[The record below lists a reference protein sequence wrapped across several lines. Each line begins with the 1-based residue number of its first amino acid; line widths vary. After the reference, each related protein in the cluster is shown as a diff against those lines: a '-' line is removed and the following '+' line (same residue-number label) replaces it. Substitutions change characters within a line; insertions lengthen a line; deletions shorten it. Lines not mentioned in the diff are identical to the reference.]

1 MIQELL
7 AYQTTDAKLRKIET
21 ELSGSEERKKALSA
35 KKYLEGVEEA
45 VSKLEARASELLLA
59 YENATN
65 QQLKL
70 KEQEEELS
78 RAIDTLEDETE
89 VNYLLKKADE
99 LLAKIK
105 VFGSEATK
113 IANEIQAV
121 LSEYNSVKQKTK
133 SAHAQ
138 YEEYGKKY
146 NELKESKKLEK
157 EAIEKELAALKEKV
171 EPSLMERYLK
181 KRAEKIFPV
190 VAEVTDKT
198 CGGCNMELSMS
209 ELSKL
214 KSGEIIECDQCR
226 RLIFKA

>member
-45 VSKLEARASELLLA
+45 VSKLEARAAELLLA

-105 VFGSEATK
+105 SFGAEATK
-113 IANEIQAV
+113 IASEIQAV
-121 LSEYNSVKQKTK
+121 LSEYNNVKLKTK
-133 SAHAQ
+133 AARTQ
-138 YEEYGKKY
+138 YEDSGKKY
-146 NELKESKKLEK
+146 NELKESKKSEK
-157 EAIEKELAALKEKV
+157 EAIEKELASLKEKV
-171 EPSLMERYLK
+171 DPSLMERYLK